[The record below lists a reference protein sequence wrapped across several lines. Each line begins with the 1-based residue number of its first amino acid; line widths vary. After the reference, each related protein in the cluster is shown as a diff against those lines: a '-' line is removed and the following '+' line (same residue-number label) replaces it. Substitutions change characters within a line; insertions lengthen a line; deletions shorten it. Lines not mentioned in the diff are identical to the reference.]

1 MNVLKTQATVDV
13 TTAAKMIGI
22 SRATAF
28 KLIAANEFPVRVIRV
43 GKRIVVPTAGLRAL
57 LGIEEVPA

>member
-1 MNVLKTQATVDV
+1 MDDLTRQLTVDV
-13 TTAAKMIGI
+13 PTAAKAIGI

-28 KLIAANEFPVRVIRV
+28 KLIATDEFPVRVIRA
-43 GKRIVVPTAGLRAL
+43 GRRIVVPTAGLRAL